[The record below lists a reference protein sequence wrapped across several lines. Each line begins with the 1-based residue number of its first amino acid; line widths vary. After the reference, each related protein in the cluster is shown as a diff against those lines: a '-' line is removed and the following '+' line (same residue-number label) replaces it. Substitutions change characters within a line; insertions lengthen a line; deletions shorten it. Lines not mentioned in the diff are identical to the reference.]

1 MNKYVKEFLHRGL
14 IFGGFGPI
22 IMGII
27 YAILQNTINGFTLS
41 GNEVLIAIVSIY
53 ILAFLQAGASV
64 FNQIEHWSMA
74 KSLGFHFLTIYIA
87 YVCCYLINSW
97 IPFNIN
103 AILIFTAIFAVSYF
117 IIWLTV
123 YISVRIISKKLNKI
137 FKI

>member
-103 AILIFTAIFAVSYF
+103 VILIFTAIFAVSYF

-123 YISVRIISKKLNKI
+123 YISVKIISKKLNKI